1 MNVNGSRFHLLLGRD
16 DWGRCLDGDGGAA
29 RELGSWWDAPV
40 GSPAAT
46 LPLDLPDWDSELGE
60 LRLQE
65 RPIELPE
72 QATAC
77 QLWPGVPGTNV
88 AVRNCAVGTTQLTSP
103 TSVEP

>member
-46 LPLDLPDWDSELGE
+46 LPLDLPD
-60 LRLQE
+60 
-65 RPIELPE
+65 
-72 QATAC
+72 
-77 QLWPGVPGTNV
+77 
-88 AVRNCAVGTTQLTSP
+88 
-103 TSVEP
+103 